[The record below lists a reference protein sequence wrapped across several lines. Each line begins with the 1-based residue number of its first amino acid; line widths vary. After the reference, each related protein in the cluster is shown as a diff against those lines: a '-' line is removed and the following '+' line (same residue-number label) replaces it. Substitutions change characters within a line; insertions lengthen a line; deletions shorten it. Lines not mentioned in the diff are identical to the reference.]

1 MILNMKIYHS
11 IATYGL
17 YSQDTALFKGL
28 AMLSPTYVTAAIT
41 TAFLY
46 DHTCLLCNLA
56 RIWNQTQSLCVIKI
70 FTWLLQISPYF
81 WQRWPLCGL
90 QALLKNL
97 RRQKMAPHLESP
109 VLATLHWLIRK
120 NSQCTWAPN
129 TSSCVCVL
137 DGTYSVRYIP
147 KSGSVHRILIL
158 TLFLSWIFIWF
169 IWFI

>member
-11 IATYGL
+11 TATYGL

-70 FTWLLQISPYF
+70 FTWLLQILPYF

-90 QALLKNL
+90 QALLKKSKTPENGPTFGKHCTCHPSL
-97 RRQKMAPHLESP
+97 ADKKEFTVHMSPQHFFMCLCLGWHLLCQIYTK
-109 VLATLHWLIRK
+109 VG
-120 NSQCTWAPN
+120 QCT
-129 TSSCVCVL
+129 
-137 DGTYSVRYIP
+137 
-147 KSGSVHRILIL
+147 
-158 TLFLSWIFIWF
+158 
-169 IWFI
+169 